1 MSSTITPI
9 RFAAVAASSATTRS
23 SRAEPRPRGADCRPE
38 LPGCTLQA
46 VMNDSASV
54 RVTGTFS
61 EATTVDLLGRP
72 ISGTPAPDEL
82 ELALGPWEIRTVVL
96 R

>member
-1 MSSTITPI
+1 M
-9 RFAAVAASSATTRS
+9 
-23 SRAEPRPRGADCRPE
+23 
-38 LPGCTLQA
+38 
-46 VMNDSASV
+46 MNDSASV